1 MKTGVR
7 YNNISYIHNKKNTNH
22 FVCIID
28 WSISLDKFK
37 CVEFIDEN
45 KKFWNIVDQNNGWY
59 DEETNTVNFSSKGI
73 AKLNETDELFDKD
86 FAKHLS
92 MTRAQRHLFKI
103 SNLLYESV
111 LAYIV
116 REFAEPIDIYSI
128 GCKESAYKCDNHV
141 DELINNKYGK

>member
-1 MKTGVR
+1 MKTGVK

-73 AKLNETDELFDKD
+73 AKLNETDELFDND